1 MALQAVITRTPI
13 LATGSSIKSRPF
25 TARHSDRKAPHG
37 FTLLEVLV
45 VVALFSLV
53 LTFAV
58 LETDGGRGRML
69 EDAARQLTATTMLV
83 EQEAILRRRP
93 LGMVFY
99 RNGYQVVQFEIRWSA
114 PETDPLYRHRYLP
127 SGIDVVG
134 APARGLDVNRK
145 PLEPRFVMFPDGD
158 IAMRE
163 LILANAS
170 GRSLRLVP
178 QDGQLRVRA
187 LTR

>member
-1 MALQAVITRTPI
+1 MVPQAVITRTRI
-13 LATGSSIKSRPF
+13 LVTGSSIKSRPL
-25 TARHSDRKAPHG
+25 TLRHSDGAAPRG

-45 VVALFSLV
+45 VVALLSFV
-53 LTFAV
+53 LTVAV
-58 LETDGGRGRML
+58 IEIDGGRGRIL
-69 EDAARQLTATTMLV
+69 DDAARQLTAATMLV

-99 RNGYQVVQFEIRWSA
+99 RNGYRVVQFEIRWSA

-127 SGIDVVG
+127 AGIDVVG
-134 APARGLDVNRK
+134 APA
-145 PLEPRFVMFPDGD
+145 EPRFVMFPDGD
-158 IAMRE
+158 IALSE
-163 LILANAS
+163 LILADES

-187 LTR
+187 LSR

>member
-1 MALQAVITRTPI
+1 M
-13 LATGSSIKSRPF
+13 
-25 TARHSDRKAPHG
+25 
-37 FTLLEVLV
+37 
-45 VVALFSLV
+45 
-53 LTFAV
+53 
-58 LETDGGRGRML
+58 
-69 EDAARQLTATTMLV
+69 
-83 EQEAILRRRP
+83 
-93 LGMVFY
+93 
-99 RNGYQVVQFEIRWSA
+99 QFEIRWSA

-178 QDGQLRVRA
+178 QDGQLGVRA